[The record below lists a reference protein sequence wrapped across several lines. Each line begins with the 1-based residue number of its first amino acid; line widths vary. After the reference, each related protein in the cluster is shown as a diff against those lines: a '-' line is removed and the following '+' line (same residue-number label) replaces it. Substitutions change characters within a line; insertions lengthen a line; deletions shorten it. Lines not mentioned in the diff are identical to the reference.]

1 MPIAF
6 EINERKSE
14 KLTGRQRSSK
24 TFCCPY
30 CGVHASALA
39 ESRIVVPDTGAILYH
54 VFTCPTCQ
62 MPVSIG
68 QNGKVLPPS
77 QVLEFEDV
85 QCLPDTIATL
95 YNECRLCYTHESYYA
110 TVLLARTMLM
120 YIATDRS
127 APANKPFVTYINFL
141 EEKQFITPHIKPWVD
156 RLRTLGNHYVHDVTN
171 ATKEEAARAVT
182 FIQYLL
188 KTVYELPQM
197 AMEA

>member
-14 KLTGRQRSSK
+14 KLTGRQRVNK

-30 CGVHASALA
+30 CGVHASAST
-39 ESRIVVPDTGAILYH
+39 ESRIIVPDTGAILYH
-54 VFTCPTCQ
+54 VVSCPRCQ

-77 QVLEFEDV
+77 QVLAFDDV

-95 YNECRLCYTHESYYA
+95 YNECRQCYTQGSYYA

-120 YIATDRS
+120 YIATDRG
-127 APANKPFVTYINFL
+127 APENKAFLTYINYL
-141 EEKQFITPHIKPWVD
+141 EEKQFVTSHIKPWVD
-156 RLRTLGNHYVHDVTN
+156 RLRTLGNHYVHDVSN

-182 FIQYLL
+182 FLQYLL
-188 KTVYELPQM
+188 KTVYELPKM
-197 AMEA
+197 AMEV